1 MELIME
7 KTRVCSKCGQ
17 TKTLDRFYLPERR
30 VRKDG
35 THYER
40 PRKVCRDCANA
51 RRRQR
56 ALDPERRKANASY
69 YHIMKEKDP
78 EKWEYLWGKTARI
91 RKFGLTPKE
100 LDDLKKKAN
109 GLCQICMRETELVM
123 DHDHKTGRL
132 RGLICGPCNSGLGLL
147 GDQISTLF
155 RAIGYLHDYAGPPV
169 PPKQRRNRRKL
180 PPLTELRQAYE
191 RRRKAGHER
200 E

>member
-1 MELIME
+1 MEE
-7 KTRVCSKCGQ
+7 TRVCSKCGQ
-17 TKTLDRFYLPERR
+17 EKTLDRFYLPERR

-35 THYER
+35 TAYER
-40 PRKVCRDCANA
+40 PRKVCRDCSNA

-56 ALDPERRKANASY
+56 ALDPERRVANASY
-69 YHIMKEKDP
+69 YHIIKKEDP

-91 RKFGLTPKE
+91 RKFGLTPEE
-100 LDDLKKKAN
+100 LEELRN
-109 GLCQICMRETELVM
+109 TTGGLCKICMREAELVM

-169 PPKQRRNRRKL
+169 SPRQRRYRRKL
-180 PPLTELRQAYE
+180 PPLAELREAYGE
-191 RRRKAGHER
+191 AEEDGGE
-200 E
+200 